1 MSAALVLL
9 HTVSRLGRVTE
20 AYFREATAPFGVD
33 QSEAAVLTMLM
44 NAPDRTLS
52 PTRLGEALVQTSP
65 GMAATLNRLDQK
77 GLIDRHRDL
86 NDGRRRLVHL
96 APQGQVLVEDLLTT
110 LLAAFEELFGSSE
123 EGCDALAAGLQTV
136 LNGLELAGGHRS
148 SAALAPALRG
158 MASNRCVPQEKPA

>member
-1 MSAALVLL
+1 
-9 HTVSRLGRVTE
+9 
-20 AYFREATAPFGVD
+20 
-33 QSEAAVLTMLM
+33 
-44 NAPDRTLS
+44 
-52 PTRLGEALVQTSP
+52 
-65 GMAATLNRLDQK
+65 MAATLNRLDQK
-77 GLIDRHRDL
+77 GLIDRHRDP

>member
-1 MSAALVLL
+1 MGSEMCI
-9 HTVSRLGRVTE
+9 RDR
-20 AYFREATAPFGVD
+20 FGVD

-77 GLIDRHRDL
+77 GLIDRHRDP